1 MRKILIVF
9 AHPAFEKSRVN
20 RALVGALADLDGVTL
35 HDLYERYPEMDVD
48 VKAEQ
53 RLLEANDIV
62 ILQYP
67 FFLYGMPALLKE
79 WMDLVLVHGWA
90 FGSRGRA
97 MRGKWFCPVITTG
110 GGRLSYAREGFN
122 RFSIRELL
130 APLEQTAHLCG
141 MRYLPPFAVHGTNVM
156 KPDAVREHASRYR
169 RMLKLLAD
177 DAFDPAALEKLDYL
191 DDRMT
196 EKQ

>member
-141 MRYLPPFAVHGTNVM
+141 MRYLPPFAIHGTNVM

>member
-1 MRKILIVF
+1 MRRILIVF
-9 AHPAFEKSRVN
+9 THPAFEKSRVN
-20 RALVGALADLDGVTL
+20 RALVGALAGLDGVTF

-53 RLLEANDIV
+53 RLLEANDII

-110 GGRLSYAREGFN
+110 GSRISYGREGFN
-122 RFSIRELL
+122 RFSMRELL
-130 APLEQTAHLCG
+130 APLEQTARLCG
-141 MRYLPPFAVHGTNVM
+141 MRYLPPFVVHGTNVM
-156 KPDAVREHASRYR
+156 KPDAVREHAARYR
-169 RMLKLLAD
+169 GMLKLLAD
-177 DAFDPAALEKLDYL
+177 DAFDPADLEKLEYL
-191 DDRMT
+191 DDRVT
-196 EKQ
+196 EKR